1 MKKINLRELYP
12 LYYKK
17 DYYIEVSDE
26 VAAQLEQ
33 ADRNDE
39 AYRIRTLR
47 HKAYYSL
54 DVSGIENDILFVQA
68 SFNSVQGQQGC
79 ERTLFFNVW
88 RSNQPTVQ

>member
-33 ADRNDE
+33 AKRE
-39 AYRIRTLR
+39 EHAYKERTR
-47 HKAYYSL
+47 AHKAYYSL
-54 DVSGIENDILFVQA
+54 DMGDGIENGYFICAGVPYGAL
-68 SFNSVQGQQGC
+68 
-79 ERTLFFNVW
+79 
-88 RSNQPTVQ
+88 